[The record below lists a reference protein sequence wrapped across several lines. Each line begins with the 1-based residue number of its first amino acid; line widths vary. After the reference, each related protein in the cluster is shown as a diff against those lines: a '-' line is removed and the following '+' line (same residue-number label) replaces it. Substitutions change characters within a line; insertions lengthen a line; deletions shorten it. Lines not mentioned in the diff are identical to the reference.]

1 MHIPPDRPGNL
12 YKQRRQIS
20 NFLEEMIKS
29 KFHQELKTFKN
40 TLNYLIILIQ
50 KRQTG
55 VKTRDET

>member
-20 NFLEEMIKS
+20 NFLGEMIKS

-40 TLNYLIILIQ
+40 TLNYLIINNTETANRGKN
-50 KRQTG
+50 KR
-55 VKTRDET
+55 